1 MAHTSIKDI
10 IQILFLAIT
19 TCSTSVNA
27 AELRFAKIFTDHCV
41 LQREMSVPVWGW
53 TTPGSQVTLKFAD
66 QKKTATAGADGKW
79 LLRLDPMQASRES
92 RS

>member
-27 AELRFAKIFTDHCV
+27 VERRFAKIFTDYRV
-41 LQREMSVPVWGW
+41 LQLRDVCARLGMDDPD
-53 TTPGSQVTLKFAD
+53 SQVTIEFAG
-66 QKKTATAGADGKW
+66 QKTATADGNGKW
-79 LLRLDPMQASRES
+79 SDSVP
-92 RS
+92 